1 MRYPRHWIAHYQYFL
16 QYHQRYSL
24 QYATHASTS
33 TTLPTL
39 AHQPRSPSL
48 PCHPR
53 QHVNHV
59 TQVSTPPTSPT
70 QARHPR
76 YPRQHATHAT
86 HTSTPP
92 TLARIARHFSNSKN
106 RMALK
111 IISDLFCFVDDLYN
125 LLKSNILRKKNNKVA
140 YFGTRS
146 LSFLVPNVWKLIPG
160 CLKNGTSLTALK

>member
-1 MRYPRHWIAHYQYFL
+1 MSSSLPIFPPISPMLFTLAGHPRQHINHL
-16 QYHQRYSL
+16 
-24 QYATHASTS
+24 THAGT
-33 TTLPTL
+33 PTM
-39 AHQPRSPSL
+39 SPLL

-111 IISDLFCFVDDLYN
+111 IISDLFCFVDELYN

>member
-1 MRYPRHWIAHYQYFL
+1 MSSSLPIFPPISPMLFTLAGHPRQHINHL
-16 QYHQRYSL
+16 
-24 QYATHASTS
+24 THAGT
-33 TTLPTL
+33 PTM
-39 AHQPRSPSL
+39 SPLL

-70 QARHPR
+70 QARHPRYPR

-106 RMALK
+106 RMVLK
-111 IISDLFCFVDDLYN
+111 IISDLFCFVDELYN